1 MRESYEEHERNL
13 EPHRV
18 EEQHNARQE
27 ATDRLRDRRITVS
40 PRDSDDEVA
49 DMLEAIEQF
58 ESAVEALGGDLMVNR
73 IGATEPQDP
82 AFVPPAR
89 GQGQNAYDYVAQLR
103 AATGA
108 LRRQQRAD

>member
-1 MRESYEEHERNL
+1 MSESYEDHERTL

-18 EEQHNARQE
+18 EEQRNARQE
-27 ATDRLRDRRITVS
+27 AADRLRDRNIPVVAG
-40 PRDSDDEVA
+40 DSDAEVA

-73 IGATEPQDP
+73 IGAEEPQDP
-82 AFVPPAR
+82 AFVPPLR
-89 GQGQNAYDYVAQLR
+89 GRDQGAYEYIAQIH

-108 LRRQQRAD
+108 LRRRQRAD